1 MSQQPSEKLCRN
13 RCNWTIYIL
22 PHASKIS
29 TVRSTIGPKDQEV
42 PQFRDIIAADPC
54 QWKLEWSERS
64 HPNCRFMLCSVSHSV
79 ANSTDRSLEFED
91 PSNVTIAAK
100 WDIWPAIALK
110 IKRPMPRQYEVLPL
124 GQKVKV
130 V

>member
-1 MSQQPSEKLCRN
+1 MSQQPLEKLCRN
-13 RCNWTIYIL
+13 RCNWMIYIL
-22 PHASKIS
+22 PHASKTS

-91 PSNVTIAAK
+91 PSNVIIAAK
-100 WDIWPAIALK
+100 RGIWPAIVLK

-124 GQKVKV
+124 GRKVKV

>member
-1 MSQQPSEKLCRN
+1 MSHQPSEKLCRN
-13 RCNWTIYIL
+13 HCNWTIYIL

-42 PQFRDIIAADPC
+42 LQFRDITAADLC
-54 QWKLEWSERS
+54 QWKLVWSERS

-100 WDIWPAIALK
+100 WGIWPAIAHK

-124 GQKVKV
+124 GQKAKV
-130 V
+130 A